1 MSAIFDASEC
11 DDWLHSKQA
20 ELRAL
25 MAEARS
31 VRREAAVMREANAQS
46 RFRLQQAWASI
57 SAQWGLTPPA
67 DAEPE
72 APDHRLSILEA
83 LNLAGLDEG
92 DLDDVA
98 TSMCAAYQ
106 AAVARDD
113 EVQDV
118 LRNALM
124 SIGRHIAAQMGP
136 KAAGVV
142 LS

>member
-1 MSAIFDASEC
+1 MSSIFDASEC

-25 MAEARS
+25 MAEAGS

-72 APDHRLSILEA
+72 A
-83 LNLAGLDEG
+83 
-92 DLDDVA
+92 V
-98 TSMCAAYQ
+98 
-106 AAVARDD
+106 DD
-113 EVQDV
+113 EKPRRAWNNGERKLQVWIPLTFPPVPKKGGWDV
-118 LRNALM
+118 SRLRE
-124 SIGRHIAAQMGP
+124 SEYFF
-136 KAAGVV
+136 
-142 LS
+142 S